1 MTTPTSKPPTAPV
14 KPSTSALDA
23 ILQRCQIAS
32 AIIFL
37 PFLLTH
43 LLNTVLASFG
53 ASLYNDFQNAA
64 QNWYQQPVIELGF
77 VLIPLTVHML
87 AGLSLAIRRRRR
99 DVSRKLTLH
108 SAAGLFLLLVVA
120 GHVISTRG
128 LPYFNGF
135 HAGFGGVAFSL
146 WWLPAV
152 FFPYYLL
159 LFMAGFYHAINGICL
174 LLNRVGA
181 STRLS
186 LASIAGRAVCVA
198 ALCVITTALLSFSGQ
213 LANIDDP
220 RSNKFAR
227 LYSSL
232 YNVDLSRPWHPK
244 Q

>member
-1 MTTPTSKPPTAPV
+1 MTTPTSKLATAPV
-14 KPSTSALDA
+14 KPATRTLDA
-23 ILQRCQIAS
+23 LLQRCQIAS

-43 LLNTVLASFG
+43 LLNTILASFG
-53 ASLYNDFQNAA
+53 ATLYDNFQSAA
-64 QNWYQQPVIELGF
+64 QNWYQQPAIELGF

-99 DVSRKLTLH
+99 GVSRKLSMH
-108 SAAGLFLLLVVA
+108 SAAGFFLLVVVA

-152 FFPYYLL
+152 FFPYYFL
-159 LFMAGFYHAINGICL
+159 LFMAGFYHAVNGLCL
-174 LLNRVGA
+174 LVNRITT
-181 STRLS
+181 SRLS
-186 LASIAGRAVCVA
+186 LASFEGRALCTI
-198 ALCVITTALLSFSGQ
+198 ALCFVITALLSFSGQ

-220 RSNKFAR
+220 RNNKFAR

-232 YNVDLSRPWHPK
+232 YNIDLSRSWH
-244 Q
+244 QAQ